1 MAHLSSGRQYKATIE
16 RSKYESGFAVE
27 EQTDSID
34 LQGTTVMKRLTAA
47 VFVVYGDEG

>member
-16 RSKYESGFAVE
+16 HSEYESGFALE
-27 EQTDSID
+27 EQIESID
-34 LQGTTVMKRLTAA
+34 LQGITVMKRLTSA